1 MISLIT
7 PEWVLPIGV
16 KAVSTTRNGGV
27 SIAPYDTLN
36 LGNHVGDD
44 PHSVLLNRQSL
55 AKQLMLSPDNINWL
69 EQVHGIDVLTL
80 DNQQLISYQADASYT
95 NMPRK
100 ACAIMTADCLPVL
113 FCSLAGNEV
122 AAAHAGWRGLQAGIL
137 EQTIQRFNA
146 KPENIMA
153 WLGPAIGPE
162 QFEVGPE
169 VREAFMDVTPQA
181 EAAFRARGNK
191 YLADIYL
198 LARQRLNSLGVQKI
212 YGGNFCTVSQ
222 FELFFSYRREKQ
234 TGRMASLIWFD

>member
-7 PEWVLPIGV
+7 PEWVLPAGV
-16 KAVSTTRNGGV
+16 KAISTTRNGGV

-36 LGNHVGDD
+36 LGDHVGDD
-44 PHSVLLNRQSL
+44 PQSVLNNRQRL
-55 AKQLMLSPDNINWL
+55 AKHLMLSDDDIIWL
-69 EQVHGIDVLTL
+69 EQVHGVNVLTL
-80 DNQQLISYQADASYT
+80 DHQPPTSYKADASYT
-95 NMPRK
+95 NIPRK

-122 AAAHAGWRGLQAGIL
+122 AAAHAGWRGLQAGVL
-137 EQTIQRFNA
+137 EQTIQRFKA
-146 KPENIMA
+146 EPKNIMA
-153 WLGPAIGPE
+153 WLGPSIGPE

-169 VREAFMDVTPQA
+169 VREAFMDVNPEA
-181 EAAFRARGNK
+181 EAAFKARDNK

-222 FELFFSYRREKQ
+222 SELFFSYRREKQ